1 MTPPVLDVVV
11 PVLWRPARLRP
22 VAAAITAATS
32 SSHRLT
38 FVADADDLATREEL
52 LAAGLRFLIAPA
64 VPRWGRA
71 TWSSK
76 ANHAYREL
84 EPRAAYLA
92 IFGDDVKP
100 AAGWDLRVL
109 EVFASDPG
117 AGVVGTNDL
126 CNPRVMAGRHA
137 THPVISRAYVERHGG
152 ATADG
157 VDPLFSE
164 AYRHAYTDGELVHVA
179 KARRAFRPC
188 LDAIVEHLHPQRG
201 FESDRVYELGR
212 SYLLTDRA
220 TQKERLRRF
229 DAARASS

>member
-11 PVLWRPARLRP
+11 PVLWRPERLRP
-22 VAAAITAATS
+22 VAAAIAAATTVPY
-32 SSHRLT
+32 RLT
-38 FVADADDLATREEL
+38 FVADPDDLATREEL
-52 LAAGLRFLIAPA
+52 LEAGLRFLIAP
-64 VPRWGRA
+64 PSPPWERA

-76 ANHAYREL
+76 ANLAYREL
-84 EPRAAYLA
+84 EPPAPYLA

-100 AAGWDLRVL
+100 HPEWAERVL
-109 EVFASDPG
+109 AVFASDPE

-157 VDPLFSE
+157 ADPLFSE
-164 AYRHAYTDGELVHVA
+164 AYRHAYTDGELVYVA
-179 KARRAFRPC
+179 KARGAFRPC
-188 LDAIVEHLHPQRG
+188 LAAVVEHLHPQRG
-201 FESDRVYELGR
+201 FSSDRVYELGR

-220 TQKERLRRF
+220 TQKARLRAF
-229 DAARASS
+229 DARTSS